1 MQLAAGKHVLSGLA
15 GCWGDTG
22 GWQAIMDDQKPFHE
36 ARHRECRCPLTEF
49 WSGLMRRAAR
59 LAVHVS
65 CEGAVLRQKTG
76 GAWTALVLPVGQYC
90 GHPIRVEQSRAV
102 QFKLRLAWS
111 AAREALRL
119 LCLHSLVNNGIKV
132 PLHLFLSGCRTWS
145 AKSLAKPFGIQKP
158 GFYVAVKW
166 DPDE

>member
-1 MQLAAGKHVLSGLA
+1 MPIDRVLERVDETSGPFGRA
-15 GCWGDTG
+15 RFMRGCCVATKNRGCLDW
-22 GWQAIMDDQKPFHE
+22 
-36 ARHRECRCPLTEF
+36 
-49 WSGLMRRAAR
+49 
-59 LAVHVS
+59 
-65 CEGAVLRQKTG
+65 
-76 GAWTALVLPVGQYC
+76 LVLPVGQYC

-102 QFKLRLAWS
+102 QIKLRLAWS

-166 DPDE
+166 DPDEL